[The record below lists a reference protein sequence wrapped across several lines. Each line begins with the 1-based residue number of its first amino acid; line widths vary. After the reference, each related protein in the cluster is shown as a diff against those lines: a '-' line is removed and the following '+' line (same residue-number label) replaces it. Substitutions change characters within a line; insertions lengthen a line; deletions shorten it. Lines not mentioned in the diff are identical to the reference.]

1 VETGGEMSEIS
12 EFGNGEELKRIRREE
27 RRG

>member
-1 VETGGEMSEIS
+1 VETGGEMSEIR
-12 EFGNGEELKRIRREE
+12 EFGSGEELKRVRREE

>member
-12 EFGNGEELKRIRREE
+12 EFGSGEEMKRVRREE